1 VVINAIHTG
10 MGSAADFIRVGPAV
24 ALTQSGRSAFLHAY
38 EQRMDGLVTHP
49 LFGYR
54 VNYRR
59 VLEIQARLL
68 ARVINGEVSRYT
80 GFETR

>member
-1 VVINAIHTG
+1 MLAPE
-10 MGSAADFIRVGPAV
+10 DFIRVGPAV
-24 ALTQSGRSAFLHAY
+24 ALKPAGRKALLHAY

-68 ARVINGEVSRYT
+68 GRLLTGEVARYI